1 MNKYTKWQYQC
12 IAEEAVTI
20 LNNKQ
25 YNAQYAEDLTEAR
38 KLVLDM
44 VPEDSSIALGG
55 SVTLSDM
62 DLIETFRN
70 GPYRLFDRY
79 QKLPFPEIVEIM
91 RQSLLADVLV
101 TGTNAITRNG
111 ELVNI
116 DSSGNRVAG
125 LSFGPK
131 KVIIVAG
138 ANKVVD
144 TLDDALKRLRQIAP
158 LNVKRLGNHKTPCLK
173 TGRCMNCQIQKRI
186 CNSLGVI
193 YHGMKFAGR
202 LNVIMVAEETGF

>member
-1 MNKYTKWQYQC
+1 MNTYKKWQYQC
-12 IAEEAVTI
+12 IAKEAVEF
-20 LNNKQ
+20 LNAKQ
-25 YNAQYAEDLTEAR
+25 YNAQYAEDLAEAR
-38 KLVLDM
+38 GLVLDM
-44 VPEDSSIALGG
+44 IPDDASIALGG
-55 SVTLSDM
+55 SETLKAM
-62 DLIETFRN
+62 NLLETFRN

-111 ELVNI
+111 ELVNV

-125 LSFGPK
+125 ITFGPK

-158 LNVKRLGNHKTPCLK
+158 LNVKRLGNHQTPCLE
-173 TGRCMNCQIQKRI
+173 TGRCTDCQTQRRI

-193 YHGMKFAGR
+193 YHGRKFEGR

>member
-1 MNKYTKWQYQC
+1 MNKYKKWQFQR
-12 IAEEAVTI
+12 IAEEMVDI
-20 LNNKQ
+20 LSKKH
-25 YNAQYAEDLTEAR
+25 YHAQYAEDLTEAR
-38 KLVLDM
+38 NLVLDM
-44 VPEDSSIALGG
+44 IPEDSSIALGG

-101 TGTNAITRNG
+101 TGANAITRNG
-111 ELVNI
+111 ELVNV

-131 KVIIVAG
+131 KVIIVTG

-144 TLDDALKRLRQIAP
+144 TFDDALKRLRQIAP
-158 LNVKRLGNHKTPCLK
+158 LNVKRLGNHKTPCLE
-173 TGRCMNCQIQKRI
+173 TGRCMDCQSQRRI

-193 YHGMKFAGR
+193 YHGMKFEGR
-202 LNVIMVAEETGF
+202 LNVVMVAEETGF